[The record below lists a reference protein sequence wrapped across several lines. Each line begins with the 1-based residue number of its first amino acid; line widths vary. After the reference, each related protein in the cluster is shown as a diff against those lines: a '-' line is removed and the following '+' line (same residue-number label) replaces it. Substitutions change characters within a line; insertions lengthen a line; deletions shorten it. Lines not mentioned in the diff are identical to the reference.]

1 MHPLLPRL
9 FFTLLLFSATGIS
22 SAADSP
28 RQRLESF
35 LDGLHTLMAEF
46 EQQVIDTETNEV
58 SLARGTLY
66 VSRPSRF
73 RWEYEGEEG
82 RYIVADGRTIWL
94 VEPDLEQVSQRS
106 QKAALR
112 GTPAGLLAEKVE
124 LDRDFEVEELGI
136 RQGVA
141 WLKLTPRDEQSQFE
155 QILVGLDG
163 QGLARLEMADRF
175 GQVTNFRFTHLEKNM
190 PLPEELFRFEPPPGY
205 DLLDQ

>member
-1 MHPLLPRL
+1 MFLSRLTVFFCLFLLG
-9 FFTLLLFSATGIS
+9 TA

-124 LDRDFEVEELGI
+124 LDRDFKVEELGI

-205 DLLDQ
+205 DILDQ

>member
-1 MHPLLPRL
+1 MFLSRLTVFFYLFLLG
-9 FFTLLLFSATGIS
+9 TA

-205 DLLDQ
+205 DILDQ

>member
-1 MHPLLPRL
+1 MTASSARL
-9 FFTLLLFSATGIS
+9 TIFFCLFLFGTA

-205 DLLDQ
+205 DILDQ